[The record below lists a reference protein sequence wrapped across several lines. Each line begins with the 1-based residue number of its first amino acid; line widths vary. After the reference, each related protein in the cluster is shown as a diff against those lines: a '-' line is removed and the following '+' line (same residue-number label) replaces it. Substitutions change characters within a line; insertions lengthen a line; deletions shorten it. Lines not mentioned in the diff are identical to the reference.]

1 MSNDVPL
8 LVQFDFEQGT
18 LQFFLAPKVCFLLP
32 LPLLPSF
39 PPSLLLFFP
48 SSLVRLP
55 CSTSL
60 PLVLDPELTP
70 RSPTSRRRNL
80 SHLSIQRGYMLL
92 DCFQI
97 GHLGRPRF
105 LGNIMNQVS
114 IVNLDVTWNLQMRIL
129 TSLQA
134 VINDSSFRGCMS
146 RVLGRD
152 VGREARALSDFNS
165 YFVHYKQE
173 LVIVISKHPNK

>member
-1 MSNDVPL
+1 
-8 LVQFDFEQGT
+8 
-18 LQFFLAPKVCFLLP
+18 
-32 LPLLPSF
+32 
-39 PPSLLLFFP
+39 
-48 SSLVRLP
+48 
-55 CSTSL
+55 
-60 PLVLDPELTP
+60 
-70 RSPTSRRRNL
+70 
-80 SHLSIQRGYMLL
+80 MLL